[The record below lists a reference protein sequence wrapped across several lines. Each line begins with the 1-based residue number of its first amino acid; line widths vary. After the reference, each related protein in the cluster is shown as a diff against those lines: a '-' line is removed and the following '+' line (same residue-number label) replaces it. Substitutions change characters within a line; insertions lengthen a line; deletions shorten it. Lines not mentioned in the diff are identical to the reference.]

1 MTIGDKT
8 EETTI
13 RNDGTWSVV
22 FPADD
27 LPADGTHE
35 TEVVFEHG
43 DGSSTTLDGP
53 TFILDLTP
61 PDVSVTEGAKS
72 TGDVENAAEYTNGVT
87 IAGEGEEG
95 ATIVVQVGSH
105 TQTTTV
111 GSNGTWSVTFPT
123 TQIQTGEYEIP
134 FTVTATDA
142 LGNDTVLND
151 VLVVDTVPHP
161 IGFNPVTADNT
172 VNGAE
177 ASAGFQITGTSTA
190 GATLTVT
197 VGTVSQTVTVGSN
210 GTWTASFAP
219 GSVAAGEY
227 NATVTATTTDAAGN
241 PSTSTHTFRVDT
253 TTSVSFAPGMIEGD
267 NTVNATEAA
276 DGVVLTGTTQPGN
289 TVSVAWNGTT
299 LPATVGA
306 DGTWTVTFPASSVTS
321 GTYSATATVTATDA
335 AGNSAT
341 ATRAISVDTETS
353 VSINANQAGGDD
365 IISGSERTSGVS
377 LTGRAEA
384 GATVEVT
391 LQGTTRTVTADA
403 SGNWTARFTSGEF
416 PAGTYD
422 TVVTV
427 TATDR
432 AGNVATAER
441 PIHIDTEVVPLTVES
456 KDTGS
461 DAVLNFAE
469 AAGGLDLTGT
479 VEPGSTVMVKLGNGT
494 AVAANVAFD
503 GTWTV
508 TIPASQI
515 PAGENTVPITVTAT
529 DGVGN
534 VSTLSDSVRVDTVVR
549 NFARTNGE
557 IAGDGVVNATEAAAG
572 VTFSGTVEAGSTV
585 VVRLSNGSTQTV
597 TAGANGTWSVT
608 FQEGQL
614 PSGSSTAQATFTATD
629 PAGNT
634 KTFTESFSYD
644 TDAPDALT
652 TLKIVRDGQEV
663 TGIFTDTGGE
673 TVTIHRVDSNGVASE
688 VGHDVNEG
696 GTTMINGVRVP
707 ADNYDFDTGVPDGSY
722 LVIGNTDAAGN
733 EASTLLI
740 VDNTNTVTV
749 DLHRDG
755 LEGFDLSTIDL
766 SFAPQAS
773 LTLTAADLEALTGPD
788 NQLTINGG
796 ADDTVSLDGAVAT
809 GQSVNGYA
817 VYSLGAGTVLVDED
831 INTTI
836 I

>member
-1 MTIGDKT
+1 
-8 EETTI
+8 
-13 RNDGTWSVV
+13 
-22 FPADD
+22 
-27 LPADGTHE
+27 
-35 TEVVFEHG
+35 
-43 DGSSTTLDGP
+43 
-53 TFILDLTP
+53 
-61 PDVSVTEGAKS
+61 
-72 TGDVENAAEYTNGVT
+72 
-87 IAGEGEEG
+87 
-95 ATIVVQVGSH
+95 
-105 TQTTTV
+105 
-111 GSNGTWSVTFPT
+111 
-123 TQIQTGEYEIP
+123 
-134 FTVTATDA
+134 
-142 LGNDTVLND
+142 
-151 VLVVDTVPHP
+151 
-161 IGFNPVTADNT
+161 
-172 VNGAE
+172 
-177 ASAGFQITGTSTA
+177 
-190 GATLTVT
+190 
-197 VGTVSQTVTVGSN
+197 
-210 GTWTASFAP
+210 
-219 GSVAAGEY
+219 
-227 NATVTATTTDAAGN
+227 
-241 PSTSTHTFRVDT
+241 
-253 TTSVSFAPGMIEGD
+253 
-267 NTVNATEAA
+267 
-276 DGVVLTGTTQPGN
+276 
-289 TVSVAWNGTT
+289 
-299 LPATVGA
+299 
-306 DGTWTVTFPASSVTS
+306 
-321 GTYSATATVTATDA
+321 VTATDA

-663 TGIFTDTGGE
+663 TGIFTDTSGE